1 MAKRVPYCTEC
12 DCNTSIGDT
21 YSIYYCKHEKI
32 GSARLG
38 VDKLPQRSPLWCPK
52 RPNPDATPESKS
64 SKSKL
69 TEEEK
74 MFLFEKFGITF
85 KY

>member
-12 DCNTSIGDT
+12 DCNTSIGVT

-38 VDKLPQRSPLWCPK
+38 VDRLPDRSPKWCPK
-52 RPNPDATPESKS
+52 RPNPEPTPESKS
-64 SKSKL
+64 TPMTDEDRAIL
-69 TEEEK
+69 AD
-74 MFLFEKFGITF
+74 KFGVHL
-85 KY
+85 